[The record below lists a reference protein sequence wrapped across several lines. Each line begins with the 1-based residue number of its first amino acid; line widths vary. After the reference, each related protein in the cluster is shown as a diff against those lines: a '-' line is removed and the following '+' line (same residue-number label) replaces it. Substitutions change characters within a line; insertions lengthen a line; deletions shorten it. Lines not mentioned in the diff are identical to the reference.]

1 MPSLCV
7 TRIIQSDLQGGMLQ
21 LSVRCLV
28 NAELGLVQLESGTAQ
43 SVGTT
48 VHLRA
53 SFGSISTRT
62 SMVSALPTEM
72 QVCLVKF
79 LE

>member
-1 MPSLCV
+1 MPSLWV
-7 TRIIQSDLQGGMLQ
+7 TRIIQSDLQGDMLQ
-21 LSVRCLV
+21 VKARCLV
-28 NAELGLVQLESGTAQ
+28 NAELGFVQLESGTAR
-43 SVGTT
+43 SVGTM

-53 SFGSISTRT
+53 SFGSISTGT
-62 SMVSALPTEM
+62 SQVSALPAEM